1 MKTILSIIIPFYN
14 SEEKCSRLLHSL
26 VNFSDS
32 EIEVICVDD
41 GSKDSTLEILEDFKN
56 STSLR
61 VKVISQENKGPGG
74 ARNSG
79 IDQSVGEYIWFVDSD
94 DDISIDKAM
103 TLLRSVYVKSY
114 DAIDYNVCSKV
125 GIVNS
130 MNLPEGEYCSSDLT
144 KYMLKSTGF
153 GRISSKIFHS
163 RVFKN
168 NKIRYP
174 EYCIYEDNPLVFIL
188 PFYIKS
194 LYKSELVLYSH
205 HEEYDSVTRGAV
217 VSPRYFDRMYTSIWG
232 YEEGIRLTNNAEFLE
247 SMLDNL
253 TRLYVMNTGG
263 ISKKPGKLWIE
274 KARIIKQFRS
284 DCNKIG
290 VKIRLTDAFNSKEVG
305 VKYQAVL
312 SILWGGSFF
321 LPSQEKYFENKRI
334 EAWGKPF
341 EPPKFKPTKAMYS
354 ESI

>member
-74 ARNSG
+74 ARNAG
-79 IDQSVGEYIWFVDSD
+79 IDQAIGEYIWLVDSD
-94 DDISIDKAM
+94 DDISINKAL
-103 TLLRSVYVKSY
+103 TLLRSVYEKNY
-114 DAIDYNVCSKV
+114 DVIDFNISSKIGV
-125 GIVNS
+125 INS
-130 MNLPEGEYCSSDLT
+130 MDISEGEYSSSELT
-144 KYMLKSTGF
+144 KALLKKF
-153 GRISSKIFHS
+153 GRIWSKIFHS
-163 RVFKN
+163 RVLKH

-174 EYCIYEDNPLVFIL
+174 EYCIYEDNPLIFIL
-188 PFYIKS
+188 PFFIKT
-194 LYKSELVLYSH
+194 LYKSELVVYSH
-205 HEEYDSVTRGAV
+205 HEEHDSVTRATT
-217 VSPRYFDRMYTSIWG
+217 VSPRYFDRMYTSVWG
-232 YEEGIRLTNNAEFLE
+232 YEEGIQLTNNVESLE
-247 SMLDNL
+247 IMRDHFI
-253 TRLYVMNTGG
+253 RLYVINTGSIG
-263 ISKKPGKLWIE
+263 KKPSRLWIE
-274 KARIIKQFRS
+274 KAKVIKKFRS
-284 DCNKIG
+284 DCNKLDLK
-290 VKIRLTDAFNSKEVG
+290 VKLKDVLIYKEVG
-305 VKYQAVL
+305 IKYKALL
-312 SILWGGSFF
+312 STLWGGSFF

-354 ESI
+354 EST